1 MNLLLP
7 LISSI
12 LQAGAFTLDK
22 VTLSLRN
29 ITYRTYIGVG
39 FPIYWAVVLVIFL
52 VVQPPLFPTMDE
64 TMWLLLLAA
73 IAFNFGNN
81 IIYYRAL
88 DRDRLGELQ
97 TIDLFRTIPIIL
109 VTSFLFADERN
120 PIIVIAAL
128 VASLAIIWSH
138 WQNHHFAIRK
148 NTLQFLAWGLV
159 SAPLGA
165 SVAKILLRTWNPVS
179 LWLVEDAVISVLAI
193 ALYHNEFKKTSRRL
207 LLYLTLISILSATGW
222 ILYGYS
228 YQQLGVVYTTLV
240 FSLHPMLVYLASIF
254 FLKEKPH
261 WKKSA
266 AFAIVLASIAAAQI
280 FG

>member
-1 MNLLLP
+1 MNIFLP
-7 LISSI
+7 IVSSI

-29 ITYRTYIGVG
+29 VTYRTYIGVG
-39 FPIYWAVVLVIFL
+39 FPIYWVVVLVIFL
-52 VVQPPLFPTMDE
+52 IVRPPFFPVVDVAS
-64 TMWLLLLAA
+64 LLLLVVA
-73 IAFNFGNN
+73 IVYNLGNN

-88 DRDRLGELQ
+88 DRDGLGELQ
-97 TIDLFRTIPIIL
+97 TIDLFRNLPIIIF
-109 VTSFLFADERN
+109 TSVVFADERN
-120 PIIVIAAL
+120 AAVILAAV
-128 VASLAIIWSH
+128 VASCAIIWSH
-138 WQNHHFAIRK
+138 WNKNHFSMRK
-148 NTLQFLAWGLV
+148 STRLFLIWCVVA
-159 SAPLGA
+159 APIGTAL
-165 SVAKILLRTWNPVS
+165 SKILLRTWNPIS
-179 LWLVEDAVISVLAI
+179 LWLVMDAIITLI
-193 ALYHNEFKKTSRRL
+193 AVAMYRREFKKTTPSVFCL
-207 LLYLTLISILSATGW
+207 LTLIGILSATGW

-261 WKKSA
+261 WKKSV